1 VAVPVVPAIDVTV
14 LVLEP
19 VVFVFVAT
27 NPFHTET

>member
-19 VVFVFVAT
+19 VVFVAT